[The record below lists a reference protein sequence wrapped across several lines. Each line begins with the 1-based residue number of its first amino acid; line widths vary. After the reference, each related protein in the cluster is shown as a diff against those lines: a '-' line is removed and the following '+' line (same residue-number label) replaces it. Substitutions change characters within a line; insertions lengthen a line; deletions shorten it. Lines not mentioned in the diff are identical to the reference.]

1 MITTILRA
9 VVLGLLQGVTEF
21 VPISSS
27 AHLII
32 APWLF
37 QWNEPALISLSFDVA
52 LHLGTLVAVL
62 WFFASDWARLIRAG
76 IRSIVEHKI
85 GADPDRR
92 LAWFLVV
99 GSIPGAIIGTLAESR
114 IEELFHQPNQLIE
127 PAAMIVMAGVI
138 ARTGALL
145 FLADHLTRHLRGMS
159 DLTFRDSLL
168 VGLAQAAAVFPGV
181 SRSGAT
187 ITAGLALGLK
197 RDTAAKFSF
206 LLSAPIVAGAG
217 LKSLYDVAKDWQA
230 GTVTGFDLMLFAAGF
245 AASALSGYLCI
256 KYLLRFLQRHSTDV
270 FVAYRWGLATLIV
283 VAAVARG

>member
-1 MITTILRA
+1 MITTLLRA
-9 VVLGLLQGVTEF
+9 VVLGILQGVTEF

-37 QWNEPALISLSFDVA
+37 QWNEAALISLSFDVA

-62 WFFASDWARLIRAG
+62 WYFASDWVRILQAG
-76 IRSIVEHKI
+76 VRSIAERNI

-92 LAWFLVV
+92 LAWLLVV
-99 GSIPGAIIGTLAESR
+99 GSIPGAIVGALAESH
-114 IEELFHQPNQLIE
+114 IEELFHRANQPIE
-127 PAAMIVMAGVI
+127 PAAIFVMAGVI
-138 ARTGALL
+138 ALTGTLL
-145 FLADHLTRHLRGMS
+145 LLADHLARHLRGMS
-159 DLTFRDSLL
+159 DLTLRDSLL
-168 VGLAQAAAVFPGV
+168 VGLAQAAAIFPGV

-206 LLSAPIVAGAG
+206 LLSAPIIAGAG
-217 LKSLYDVAKDWQA
+217 LKSLVDVAKAWQT
-230 GTVTGFDLMLFAAGF
+230 GPMTGFELLLFAAGF
-245 AASALSGYLCI
+245 AAAALSGYLCI

-270 FVAYRWGLATLIV
+270 FVAYRWGLALLMV
-283 VAAVARG
+283 VVVVVRG